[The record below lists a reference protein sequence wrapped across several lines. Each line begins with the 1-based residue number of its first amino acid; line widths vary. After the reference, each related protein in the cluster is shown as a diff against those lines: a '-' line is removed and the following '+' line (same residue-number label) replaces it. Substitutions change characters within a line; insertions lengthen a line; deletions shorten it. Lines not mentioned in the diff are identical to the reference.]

1 MAAPEDLAGFADQL
15 AALLV
20 HAKSECTLE
29 VGRFQ
34 FGKRNLTIKASPDS
48 ETTPKSG
55 ALVAAG
61 NNEWEG
67 YPLYLVNSPGSLSLD
82 WTTLLE
88 LGAYGFVRDLR
99 QWGWLATVEPD
110 SGVLIAMHLA
120 SREAVC
126 MGLRN
131 LAPRHHAEFLRGL
144 AHWHAIA
151 AGNFLA
157 HCGSVS
163 KNGRAVLIFGRGGSG
178 KTSLVLHCAQTGWRF
193 LGDNVVEIQLNSD
206 GMSAALVYPT
216 IKLRQPLHTSTLNTP
231 QEWDAE
237 NNKSI
242 HFIGGSEI
250 AMHPAEMV
258 PVAYCALLSQDLGT
272 DRRHLSRG
280 EALLMTGPDT
290 IAQFPGLES
299 EVLGKV
305 NEMTSGFLIEFLPR
319 APLDQLEQELA
330 LAVKGQR

>member
-1 MAAPEDLAGFADQL
+1 MAEPENLAGFADQL
-15 AALLV
+15 TALLG
-20 HAKSECTLE
+20 HAKSKCTVE

-34 FGKRNLTIKASPDS
+34 FGKRNLTISASFDS
-48 ETTPKSG
+48 ETIPRRG
-55 ALVAAG
+55 ALIAAG
-61 NNEWEG
+61 NNEWDD
-67 YPLYLVNSPGSLSLD
+67 YPLYLVNSPGSLPLD
-82 WTTLLE
+82 WPTNGE
-88 LGAYGFVRDLR
+88 VGAYGFVRDLQ
-99 QWGWLATVEPD
+99 QWGWLATVEPG
-110 SGVLIAMHLA
+110 SGVVIAMHLA

-216 IKLRQPLHTSTLNTP
+216 VKLRQPLHTSALKTP

-242 HFIGGSEI
+242 HFMGGSEI

-272 DRRHLSRG
+272 VRRHLSQG

-305 NEMTSGFLIEFLPR
+305 KEMTSDFLIEFLPR
-319 APLDQLEQELA
+319 APLGQLEQELA
-330 LAVKGQR
+330 LAVKGRR